1 MNLTPRYVQIP
12 YHMFVAMKPQLDS
25 IPEKEF
31 REWVEWG
38 TDMCINGN
46 MQPVQYMLGDMRL
59 SDRFGYL
66 YTLVLSVNAGVA
78 ADKAIN
84 SGT

>member
-12 YHMFVAMKPQLDS
+12 YHMF
-25 IPEKEF
+25 
-31 REWVEWG
+31 EWVEWG